1 MFENRARWDYGFA
14 MAVGYQLSSPTH
26 EAIDHFLQGIFFAH
40 PAIGVFLLKETMD
53 KGLGIE
59 ESFKLFQA
67 ILILSKDLGGPLVP
81 GHVPEAFKKTCRTIQ
96 SILPRKNHLT

>member
-1 MFENRARWDYGFA
+1 

-26 EAIDHFLQGIFFAH
+26 EAIDDFLQGIFFAH

-81 GHVPEAFKKTCRTIQ
+81 GHVPEAFKKNVQNYTVDFTKKKSLDLTLIQ
-96 SILPRKNHLT
+96 E